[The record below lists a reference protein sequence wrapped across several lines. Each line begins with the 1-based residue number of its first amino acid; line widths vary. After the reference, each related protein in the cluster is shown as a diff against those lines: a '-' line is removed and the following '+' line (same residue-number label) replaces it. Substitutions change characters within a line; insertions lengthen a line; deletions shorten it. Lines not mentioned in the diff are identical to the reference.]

1 MVHAWAGIEGVLP
14 DEIPVVG
21 LSRTVPG
28 LVHAFGF
35 CGHGFELGPV
45 MGGIVAQLALDG
57 ATNMP
62 IAPFAP
68 DRFGAPAAA
77 GPGALLQPAG

>member
-1 MVHAWAGIEGVLP
+1 
-14 DEIPVVG
+14 
-21 LSRTVPG
+21 
-28 LVHAFGF
+28 
-35 CGHGFELGPV
+35 

-68 DRFGAPAAA
+68 DRFGQAAAA

>member
-1 MVHAWAGIEGVLP
+1 MSPSSQILADTRMVHAWAGIEGVLP
-14 DEIPVVG
+14 DEIPVIG
-21 LSRTVPG
+21 LSRKHTG

-45 MGGIVAQLALDG
+45 VGGIVARLALDG

-62 IAPFAP
+62 IAAFAP
-68 DRFGAPAAA
+68 DRFGSN
-77 GPGALLQPAG
+77 